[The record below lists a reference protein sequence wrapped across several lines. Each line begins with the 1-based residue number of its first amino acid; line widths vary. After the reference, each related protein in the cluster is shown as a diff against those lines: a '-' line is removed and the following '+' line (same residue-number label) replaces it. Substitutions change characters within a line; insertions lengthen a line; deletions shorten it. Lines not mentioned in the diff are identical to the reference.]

1 MSRLQ
6 GRLRECA
13 ESCMKLELKIKEK
26 RRENPRLHMHN
37 RRNKL
42 GNFEIRE
49 CFKCYNVLY
58 VEVKKR
64 EKR

>member
-1 MSRLQ
+1 
-6 GRLRECA
+6 
-13 ESCMKLELKIKEK
+13 MKLELKIKEK

-37 RRNKL
+37 RRKKL